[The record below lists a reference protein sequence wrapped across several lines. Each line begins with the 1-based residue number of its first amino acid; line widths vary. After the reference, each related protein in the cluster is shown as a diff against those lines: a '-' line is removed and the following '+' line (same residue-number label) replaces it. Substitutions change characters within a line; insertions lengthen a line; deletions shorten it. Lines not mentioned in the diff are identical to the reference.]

1 MMEVINVSN
10 LSKSYRLYK
19 KPSDRLK
26 AFLSRNISFET
37 FNALD
42 NVSFSVKSGETLGII
57 GENGAGKSTLL
68 KILSGVLSPTA
79 GQIGINGR
87 VLSILELGVG
97 FHPEFTGREN
107 IFFYGDVLGFGRDF
121 IRGRVDEIIG
131 FSELGPFIDRTL
143 KTYSTGMVMRLAFS
157 VVTSFEP
164 DIMVID
170 EALSVGDMHF
180 QRKCIER
187 IMEFKD
193 NGKTIL
199 FSSHSTYQI
208 SMFCQRAIWLRDGMV
223 AMDGSADKVIPVYE
237 HYLLKKD
244 QEIKETTAPA
254 GALPVIIKELKL
266 LNSLPLKRGDDVTFR
281 IVVESTKPELPYHVT
296 LSLKVDVDRGVYTT
310 GTHMTGKAPMSGTE
324 NEIFITFHKIPL
336 LGGTYYAHAR
346 VFDESGL
353 LIYHEKILP
362 PFNVVKDT
370 HERGVCRLENHWD
383 IRRLR

>member
-1 MMEVINVSN
+1 MEVINVSN

-42 NVSFSVKSGETLGII
+42 NVSFSVKSGENLGII

-143 KTYSTGMVMRLAFS
+143 KTYSSGMVMRLAFS

-187 IMEFKD
+187 IMEFKKS
-193 NGKTIL
+193 GRTIL

-208 SMFCQRAIWLRDGMV
+208 SIFCKRAIWLKDGRIE
-223 AMDGSADKVIPVYE
+223 MDGDPEKVIPAYE
-237 HYLLKKD
+237 YYLLKKD
-244 QEIKETTAPA
+244 HDIKETAPA
-254 GALPVIIKELKL
+254 GALPVIIKELEL

-281 IVVESTKPELPYHVT
+281 IVVESTKPELPYHVS
-296 LSLKVDVDRGVYTT
+296 LSLKVDVDRGVYAT
-310 GTHMTGKAPMSGTE
+310 GTHMVGREPVKGES
-324 NEIFITFHKIPL
+324 NEILVTYPNMPI

-362 PFNVVKDT
+362 PFDVVKDSL
-370 HERGVCRLENHWD
+370 ELGVCHLENYWE
-383 IRRLR
+383 IKPVV